1 MGSFKY
7 ICYFH
12 LGGFDFNLVTKPLN
26 EQKKISHLR
35 LLSYKAIERTTK
47 KISHLRLLCYANIIR
62 GQFVATLF

>member
-35 LLSYKAIERTTK
+35 LLSYKAIERTK
-47 KISHLRLLCYANIIR
+47 QKSHLSILCYANIIR